1 MNKANET
8 IWIHERPSSCV
19 AASRQGTGSHCRL
32 VKSHPNR
39 VSPPSTVLVAV
50 MDLLTASASSG
61 ETISQGKF
69 LLPRVKIIAS
79 IVFM

>member
-61 ETISQGKF
+61 EKGKF